1 MAYEPT
7 VWVNDSAPALN
18 AANLNKLEQAVA
30 DASELDGEAVGAA
43 ELDFGGDV
51 LTVKASI
58 QKAIQDANQATALA
72 AGLEEALPPIIQDL
86 TSRIEALE
94 NAAE

>member
-7 VWVNDSAPALN
+7 VWVNDSEPAIN

-30 DASELDGEAVGAA
+30 DASDLSGVD
-43 ELDFGGDV
+43 L
-51 LTVKASI
+51 S
-58 QKAIQDANQATALA
+58 TALVSGTNHDTGDTKTYSLEGFATYVRTNLEPMA
-72 AGLEEALPPIIQDL
+72 AGLMGLL
-86 TSRIEALE
+86 SRIEALE